1 MSRFGC
7 ANIRNGKAVEYPI
20 RDFYRLH
27 LTTKWRKKSMGTYF
41 AFLCFGF
48 ALGAICAAVG
58 FLIDRKGSG
67 KE

>member
-1 MSRFGC
+1 
-7 ANIRNGKAVEYPI
+7 
-20 RDFYRLH
+20 
-27 LTTKWRKKSMGTYF
+27 MGTYF